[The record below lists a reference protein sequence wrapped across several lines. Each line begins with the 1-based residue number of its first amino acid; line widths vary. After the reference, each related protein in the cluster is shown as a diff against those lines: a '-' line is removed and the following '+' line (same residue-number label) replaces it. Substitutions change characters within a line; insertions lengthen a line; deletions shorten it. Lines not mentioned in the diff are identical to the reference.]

1 MKDPHIIIIRPHITE
16 KSYAL
21 SYGTDAKDEKDVQR
35 TYTYIVAE
43 TANKIEI
50 KAAFEAIYNAG
61 KGPKDEKYSVASVRT
76 VKKHGKSRR
85 VGQRAKGKK
94 PDEKKALITL
104 AKGQMLEDYGV

>member
-1 MKDPHIIIIRPHITE
+1 MKDPHDIIIRPHITE
-16 KSYAL
+16 KTYAL
-21 SYGTDAKDEKDVQR
+21 SLGAEQENENKVQR
-35 TYTYIVAE
+35 TYTYVVAQ

-61 KGPKDEKYSVASVRT
+61 KKKDELVKVAEVRT
-76 VKKHGKSRR
+76 VKKLGKMRR

-104 AKGQMLEDYGV
+104 APGQMLQDYTV